1 MALLRKETCNLFL
14 ILKCKMEE
22 RTERARTRARERER
36 KKGEILQLSRPLPL
50 CNATRETVQRGCT
63 RETERLR
70 ERKGD

>member
-1 MALLRKETCNLFL
+1 MQLVADFEVPRWKREQS
-14 ILKCKMEE
+14 
-22 RTERARTRARERER
+22 ERARARERERER

-50 CNATRETVQRGCT
+50 CNAAREKVQRGCT